1 MLISSGDGKSVSTL
15 ICINTFPCGTDKTL
29 EKKKTL
35 VENIGRVYIMLRNYS
50 SDIYDTKKMI
60 YVITNEIKKTQFNL
74 AKHS

>member
-50 SDIYDTKKMI
+50 SDI
-60 YVITNEIKKTQFNL
+60 
-74 AKHS
+74 